1 MNAAQTMV
9 GVDIF
14 VIILLVVINVAAK
27 MVLHWKRMA
36 RALVGNSVAYSYVVL
51 CVKNLLY

>member
-1 MNAAQTMV
+1 MNVTQTMV

-14 VIILLVVINVAAK
+14 VLILLVVISVAVK
-27 MVLHWKRMA
+27 MVLHWKRMT
-36 RALVGNSVAYSYVVL
+36 RALVGNSVAYSYIVL